1 MHVNGT
7 APLEASSEEASTSA
21 YSRITVQLQ
30 EATENAFAEKR
41 KKKKQPPPCLL
52 HFDDNPKYCTC
63 ICYNFDLENR
73 VKYEKKR
80 LQWIHTFD
88 LTRGNAPVKIYILS
102 ISQSVPAERER
113 ELLNICSQSV

>member
-1 MHVNGT
+1 M
-7 APLEASSEEASTSA
+7 
-21 YSRITVQLQ
+21 VQLHWRLLQ
-30 EATENAFAEKR
+30 RRLQLVPTPELLCNYRKLLKTHSRRKE